1 MQNVSFLRRADTR
14 MTPMPD
20 TLLRDLAVLRR
31 HSMSALAV
39 IERIFRELKPICRK
53 CFYDQ
58 GLLNE
63 CRCSNHGIR
72 LTIRS

>member
-1 MQNVSFLRRADTR
+1 MPRLSLLGRADTR
-14 MTPMPD
+14 MNPMPD

-39 IERIFRELKPICRK
+39 IERIFRELKPVCRK

-63 CRCSNHGIR
+63 CRCRNDGIR